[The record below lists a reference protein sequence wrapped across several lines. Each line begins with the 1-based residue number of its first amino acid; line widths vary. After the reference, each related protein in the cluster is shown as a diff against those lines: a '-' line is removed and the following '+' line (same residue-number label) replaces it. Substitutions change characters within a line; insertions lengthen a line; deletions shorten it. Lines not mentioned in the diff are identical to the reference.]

1 MRNQR
6 TEENIMKIR
15 TKLAIFVVAAIISL
29 TGFGLITSGLSAGK
43 IMTAATPGVQVSV
56 SITG

>member
-15 TKLAIFVVAAIISL
+15 TKLAIFAVAAIISL
-29 TGFGLITSGLSAGK
+29 TGFGLITNGLSAGK
-43 IMTAATPGVQVSV
+43 IMTAATPGVQFSV

>member
-29 TGFGLITSGLSAGK
+29 TGFGLITNGLSVGK
-43 IMTAATPGVQVSV
+43 IMTAATPGVQFSV

>member
-1 MRNQR
+1 
-6 TEENIMKIR
+6 MKIR
-15 TKLAIFVVAAIISL
+15 TKMAIFLVAAFISL
-29 TGFGLITSGLSAGK
+29 TGFGLITKGLSAGK

>member
-1 MRNQR
+1 
-6 TEENIMKIR
+6 MKIR

-29 TGFGLITSGLSAGK
+29 TGFGLIGNGLSVDK
-43 IMTAATPGVQVSV
+43 IMTAVTPSTQVTV

>member
-1 MRNQR
+1 
-6 TEENIMKIR
+6 MKIR

-29 TGFGLITSGLSAGK
+29 TGFGLITHGLSAGK
-43 IMTAATPGVQVSV
+43 IMTVATPGVQFSV